1 MFEKMRT
8 SWALT
13 TQSWSVL
20 REQKSLVVF
29 PLISSALTMLVVCT
43 FLLPPI
49 VFFAMSAGGYL
60 DKSGGSDPAKVELW
74 QRALMWLAMFVCY
87 FLASVVVTFFN
98 SALVACA
105 MQHFAGEV
113 TSPRRGLDI
122 ALSRWKQIIAW
133 SLVNATVG
141 VVLQMLK
148 ENVGWLGRLVLGATG
163 VAWTIATFFVV
174 PVLVVEGVGPIEAVK
189 RSTDVLKKTWGESL
203 IMQFG
208 VGTVMGLF
216 GFLVFLVCTGVGVA
230 IAFAMQSPIPG
241 FVGAGVGI
249 LGAILIGLISSVLK
263 TILVAAC
270 YQYASQGR
278 IPTEFDGGLLRQ
290 VVGVKR

>member
-13 TQSWSVL
+13 KQSWSVL

-49 VFFAMSAGGYL
+49 VFFAMSSGGYL
-60 DKSGGSDPAKVELW
+60 DKSGGSDPAKIELW

-122 ALSRWKQIIAW
+122 ALSRWK
-133 SLVNATVG
+133 
-141 VVLQMLK
+141 
-148 ENVGWLGRLVLGATG
+148 
-163 VAWTIATFFVV
+163 
-174 PVLVVEGVGPIEAVK
+174 
-189 RSTDVLKKTWGESL
+189 
-203 IMQFG
+203 
-208 VGTVMGLF
+208 
-216 GFLVFLVCTGVGVA
+216 
-230 IAFAMQSPIPG
+230 
-241 FVGAGVGI
+241 
-249 LGAILIGLISSVLK
+249 
-263 TILVAAC
+263 
-270 YQYASQGR
+270 
-278 IPTEFDGGLLRQ
+278 
-290 VVGVKR
+290 

>member
-1 MFEKMRT
+1 MFEKMKT

-13 TQSWSVL
+13 KQSWAVL

-29 PLISSALTMLVVCT
+29 PLISGALTILVVCT

-49 VFFAMSAGGYL
+49 GYFAMSAGGNL
-60 DKSGGSDPAKVELW
+60 DESGGSDPAKIELW
-74 QRALMWLAMFVCY
+74 QRALMWLAMFLCY

-98 SALVACA
+98 AALVACA

-141 VVLQMLK
+141 VVLQFLK

-189 RSTDVLKKTWGESL
+189 RSTDVLRKTWGESL

-216 GFLVFLVCTGVGVA
+216 GFVVFLVCTGAGVA
-230 IAFAMQSPIPG
+230 IAIAMQSPIPG
-241 FVGAGVGI
+241 FVGAGLGI
-249 LGAILIGLISSVLK
+249 LGAILIGLVSSVLK

-278 IPTEFDGGLLRQ
+278 VPAEFDGGILRQ